1 MYADRPAETFFL
13 FHRARRILFLMFQK
27 ENGGRIGASR
37 RRGWIPRPM
46 GRTGRIPRGTGPRRE
61 PVWGRPQSSHS
72 PLWASHH
79 AGNAG
84 SFGER
89 VGLTGFSLKIREV
102 SFFAQKGSI
111 RSRW

>member
-1 MYADRPAETFFL
+1 MRTDPPKHFFSSTGRGAFSL
-13 FHRARRILFLMFQK
+13 LMFQK

-46 GRTGRIPRGTGPRRE
+46 GRTGRIPRGNGPRRE